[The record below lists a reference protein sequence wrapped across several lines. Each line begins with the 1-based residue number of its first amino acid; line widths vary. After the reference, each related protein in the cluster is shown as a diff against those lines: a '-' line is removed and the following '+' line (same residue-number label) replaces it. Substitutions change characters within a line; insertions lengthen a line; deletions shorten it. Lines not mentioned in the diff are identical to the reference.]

1 MSTHLCDLIFLSQ
14 ISKAGNDPDVGND
27 PKAGGGVAKKE
38 EHRKWV
44 VLSNWLSP
52 MFLLLSGT

>member
-1 MSTHLCDLIFLSQ
+1 MMASLIQLPRTG

-44 VLSNWLSP
+44 VLSNWFSP